1 MLVVISNFSHVF
13 HILFKWIGRLF
24 IEDAASVLY
33 LIFLPFYLE
42 QSRRPRLSLALL
54 YNSTI
59 LFVTI
64 FIYRIAMCVNHANA
78 LLIGQ

>member
-1 MLVVISNFSHVF
+1 MLVVISNFSHIF

-42 QSRRPRLSLALL
+42 QSRWPRLSLALL
-54 YNSTI
+54 YNSL
-59 LFVTI
+59 LFYLLLFL
-64 FIYRIAMCVNHANA
+64 FIELRCVSIM
-78 LLIGQ
+78 LTRFL